1 MPWIV
6 DAETKQLAININVCK
21 KLDYFKVMFVF
32 LCSCI
37 FPVKSMLKERYTG
50 VRLRIASVHF

>member
-32 LCSCI
+32 S
-37 FPVKSMLKERYTG
+37 
-50 VRLRIASVHF
+50 SVHVSFL